1 MVHFPSM
8 RVSRSDRR
16 FGGLRGR
23 SPCVKM
29 NNKSVQLMIAIMNTI
44 DIDTF
49 ITINPKEIGS
59 DLDTLVLQKL
69 KDTYVNKCIKKYG
82 YIFDILDYKYD
93 KSIITSRVNENM
105 FVKCLVTILS
115 VTPKVGEIY
124 YGTVKII
131 YPQGIFVSLINIFDT
146 LVPFDCLKRANYTFT
161 GTSFTN
167 QQHTISQGCV
177 LNVKVTA
184 ISYDKK
190 NFNCIADIVDIQ
202 DVRAINVVTK
212 EMIQMQTEVDEEGT
226 ESDEEANVDEG

>member
-1 MVHFPSM
+1 
-8 RVSRSDRR
+8 
-16 FGGLRGR
+16 
-23 SPCVKM
+23 
-29 NNKSVQLMIAIMNTI
+29 MNTVN
-44 DIDTF
+44 IDTF
-49 ITINPKEIGS
+49 ITINPKEIGC
-59 DLDTLVLQKL
+59 DLDALVLEKL
-69 KDTYVNKCIKKYG
+69 KETYVNKCIKKYG

-105 FVKCLVTILS
+105 FVKCQVTILS
-115 VTPKVGEIY
+115 VTPKIGEIY
-124 YGTVKII
+124 YGIVKIV

-190 NFNCIADIVDIQ
+190 NFNCIADIVDVQ

-212 EMIQMQTEVDEEGT
+212 EMVQMQAEVDEGV
-226 ESDEEANVDEG
+226 ESNEDEDDTSLYEIRDTIN

>member
-1 MVHFPSM
+1 
-8 RVSRSDRR
+8 
-16 FGGLRGR
+16 
-23 SPCVKM
+23 
-29 NNKSVQLMIAIMNTI
+29 MNTI

-190 NFNCIADIVDIQ
+190 NFNCIPDIVDIQ

>member
-1 MVHFPSM
+1 
-8 RVSRSDRR
+8 
-16 FGGLRGR
+16 
-23 SPCVKM
+23 
-29 NNKSVQLMIAIMNTI
+29 MNTI